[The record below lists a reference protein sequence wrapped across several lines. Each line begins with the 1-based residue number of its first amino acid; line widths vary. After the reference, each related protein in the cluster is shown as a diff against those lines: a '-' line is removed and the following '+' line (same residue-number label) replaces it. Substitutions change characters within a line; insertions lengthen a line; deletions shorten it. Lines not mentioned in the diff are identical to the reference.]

1 MAHAIAQLCRN
12 AARDRDS
19 ALMWQEVANA
29 RVALAWAVS
38 APGHEQ
44 VAITIA
50 TFISVG
56 IGAGGATAEALDYLQ
71 RVRPLVDER
80 CPTMLAARF
89 WHWYGRV
96 GSEGRM
102 PVSLSVEAMTRADAL
117 FESLGERRHRHACQR
132 HLAEVELEA
141 GHADRAE
148 LHLGIAC
155 MLEREGVPEADVMR
169 RLRVESRLADTRGQY
184 DLALRHAQA
193 ALKLA
198 AAQGVKRY
206 RLLLRADM
214 AWTQLQMGQADAA
227 AEGCLELLQSLDDSI
242 RQGQARGRVLSGLT
256 AALVAAGHVDRA
268 VRSAEDSL
276 VSLRQAN
283 LIRAQCLVFAW
294 VAAAAGSVVPAAQ
307 LLGAGEAFTEHSG
320 HARHPVARLAR
331 ERALALVSP
340 RLDDAALQYWRVVG
354 RGLGDSALDHLLQQ
368 TFSAS
373 AA

>member
-1 MAHAIAQLCRN
+1 
-12 AARDRDS
+12 
-19 ALMWQEVANA
+19 
-29 RVALAWAVS
+29 
-38 APGHEQ
+38 
-44 VAITIA
+44 
-50 TFISVG
+50 
-56 IGAGGATAEALDYLQ
+56 
-71 RVRPLVDER
+71 
-80 CPTMLAARF
+80 
-89 WHWYGRV
+89 
-96 GSEGRM
+96 M
-102 PVSLSVEAMTRADAL
+102 PVALSVEAMTRADAL

-148 LHLGIAC
+148 VHLGIAC
-155 MLEREGVPEADVMR
+155 ELEREGVPEADVMR
-169 RLRVESRLADTRGQY
+169 RLRVDSRLADTRGQY

-198 AAQGVKRY
+198 GALGVKRY

-227 AEGCLELLQSLDDSI
+227 VEGCEDMLQHLDDSI

-256 AALVAAGHVDRA
+256 AALVAAGQVERA

-283 LIRAQCLVFAW
+283 LLRAQCLVFAW
-294 VAAAAGSVVPAAQ
+294 VAAAAGSLEPAAQ

-331 ERALALVSP
+331 ERALELVGP
-340 RLDDAALQYWRVVG
+340 RLGDAALQYWRDVG
-354 RGLGDSALDHLLQQ
+354 RSLGDNALDHLLQQ
-368 TFSAS
+368 TFRTP